1 MITQILHVNFS
12 SLTVPHLIS
21 VVQGDTGRN
30 LKCIVDDF
38 TLDGAW
44 TATWY
49 VERPSDVPVY
59 NTATI
64 ETSDNSVNIELTAQ
78 SINEVGDNKL
88 QVRILDTDDQVVT
101 SFACILS
108 VKPFGGI
115 DAVESTTESNI
126 FDQQVEEAFDEI
138 DTHKADALEEI
149 DTEIDTHVAD
159 GKFPNMAAGDIISD
173 LYAENKVPYFFRQ
186 SGGGAEVGTIEA
198 PVLVGGSVGWNQLE
212 LFNRASETKSG
223 VACSIAN
230 GITTLNGTATANSF
244 FAPSNT
250 SSAPSAIVG
259 HKYLAFS
266 NIQNASTSRV
276 CLALYGN
283 TGLIYIPGTASF
295 IWSNANSTSTIQ
307 IGYRYASGA
316 TFNNEKIQGG
326 LVDLT
331 LLLGSTIA
339 DRLYTLEQ
347 STAGSGIAQL
357 RACGFDF
364 DEYVPYTAPTLKHVE
379 GVSAHVMR
387 DASDNIIGNYAL
399 DSTLTLRGV
408 PKLDANNQLYYDGD
422 TYEPDGTVTRRYG
435 VVDLGTL
442 NWNYDSTN
450 QRFSTGLPSTAPM
463 KLASQRTLPLVCQK
477 YVAITNG
484 GAFDINWNNVIY
496 NNNNINGIVVHDHA
510 YSDATT
516 FKTAMS
522 GVYLVYELATATT
535 ETATPFAEYQEV
547 DANGTEEYV
556 SIGVVPVGHVTK
568 YPTDLKGAVESILSA
583 IPSAN
588 GTYALKVTV
597 NNGKKTFSWV

>member
-88 QVRILDTDDQVVT
+88 QVRILDADDQVVT

-115 DAVESTTESNI
+115 GAVESSTEANI

-149 DTEIDTHVAD
+149 DTEIDTHVAN

-186 SGGGAEVGTIEA
+186 SGGGAEVGTIES
-198 PVLVGGSVGWNQLE
+198 PVLVGGSVGWNQL
-212 LFNRASETKSG
+212 FATPWNQTRAG
-223 VACSIAN
+223 VVFTDN
-230 GITTLNGTATANSF
+230 GDGSYTMNGTASGSVWRTIVVNEADTFSVLDHVYF
-244 FAPSNT
+244 VDKGMETSAFAINNDAGGIDT
-250 SSAPSAIVG
+250 YSSRYAIGKVT
-259 HKYLAFS
+259 
-266 NIQNASTSRV
+266 NAKKF
-276 CLALYGN
+276 Y
-283 TGLIYIPGTASF
+283 IYISSGTQ
-295 IWSNANSTSTIQ
+295 INVTVKSTI
-307 IGYRYASGA
+307 
-316 TFNNEKIQGG
+316 
-326 LVDLT
+326 VDLT

-357 RACGFDF
+357 KAWGFDF

-387 DASDNIIGNYAL
+387 DADDNIIGNYPL
-399 DSTLTLRGV
+399 DASLTLRGI
-408 PKLDANNQLYYDGD
+408 PKLDANNSLYYDGD
-422 TYEPDGTVTRRYG
+422 TYEPDGTVTRNCAVRAYQSG
-435 VVDLGTL
+435 DE
-442 NWNYDSTN
+442 S
-450 QRFSTGLPSTAPM
+450 
-463 KLASQRTLPLVCQK
+463 LAD
-477 YVAITNG
+477 AITDGTN
-484 GAFDINWNNVIY
+484 
-496 NNNNINGIVVHDHA
+496 
-510 YSDATT
+510 T
-516 FKTAMS
+516 
-522 GVYLVYELATATT
+522 VYKLSTPTT
-535 ETATPFAEYQEV
+535 ETATPYTEYQSV
-547 DANGTEEYV
+547 DASGTEEYV
-556 SIGVVPVGHVTK
+556 STGVVPVGHTTK
-568 YPTDLKGAVESILSA
+568 YPTDLKGTVESILSA

-597 NNGKKTFSWV
+597 NNGKRTFSWV

>member
-1 MITQILHVNFS
+1 MLTQVLHVNFS

-64 ETSDNSVNIELTAQ
+64 ETSDNSVNLELTAQ
-78 SINEVGDNKL
+78 SIAEVGDNKL
-88 QVRILDTDDQVVT
+88 QVRILDADDQVVT

-115 DAVESTTESNI
+115 GAVESTTESNI

-149 DTEIDTHVAD
+149 DTEIDTHVAN

-186 SGGGAEVGTIEA
+186 SGGGAEVGTIES
-198 PVLVGGSVGWNQLE
+198 PVLVGGSVGWNQLVQNGN
-212 LFNRASETKSG
+212 FAGTSNWVSSQSASNFTASNNIG
-223 VACSIAN
+223 SF
-230 GITTLNGTATANSF
+230 TATSQYAVVEQNIPVINTHKYLFLST
-244 FAPSNT
+244 ARSDSGGSPSVRVRELYDNNQYYQIKTFSIT
-250 SSAPSAIVG
+250 STWSVQSAIVTPTHDG
-259 HKYLAFS
+259 NNIKIMFMEAGES
-266 NIQNASTSRV
+266 NF
-276 CLALYGN
+276 
-283 TGLIYIPGTASF
+283 GLIEFTNVILT
-295 IWSNANSTSTIQ
+295 
-307 IGYRYASGA
+307 
-316 TFNNEKIQGG
+316 
-326 LVDLT
+326 DLT

-347 STAGSGIAQL
+347 STSGSGIAQL
-357 RACGFDF
+357 RAWGFDF
-364 DEYVPYTAPTLKHVE
+364 DAYIPYTAPTLKHVE

-387 DASDNIIGNYAL
+387 DGDDNIIGNYPL
-399 DSTLTLRGV
+399 DASLTLRGV
-408 PKLDANNQLYYDGD
+408 PKLDANNSLYYDGD
-422 TYEPDGTVTRRYG
+422 TYEPDGTVTRNCAVRAYQSG
-435 VVDLGTL
+435 DE
-442 NWNYDSTN
+442 S
-450 QRFSTGLPSTAPM
+450 
-463 KLASQRTLPLVCQK
+463 LAD
-477 YVAITNG
+477 AITDGTN
-484 GAFDINWNNVIY
+484 
-496 NNNNINGIVVHDHA
+496 
-510 YSDATT
+510 T
-516 FKTAMS
+516 
-522 GVYLVYELATATT
+522 VYKLSTPTT
-535 ETATPFAEYQEV
+535 ETAEPYTQYQEV

-556 SIGVVPVGHVTK
+556 STGVVPVGHTTK
-568 YPTDLKGAVESILSA
+568 YPTDLKGTFESILSA

-597 NNGKKTFSWV
+597 ANGKHTFSWV